1 MLRQHRHYSKALGKM
16 NIINRFSLERHHGAY
31 EEWPLRTRLY
41 FDGKPTKV
49 RVPGYSILH
58 QFQIPL
64 GYLLVTDCD
73 CPFEE
78 TTSFILV
85 SPTLRLLSF
94 RMLFVPYGSF
104 NLARVEWIDSATFWA
119 VFFQEDYWRV
129 TIRSWGIPFFRPRL
143 TIRRDATRRLVGSDG
158 GRRPNEPQA

>member
-94 RMLFVPYGSF
+94 RMLFVPYG
-104 NLARVEWIDSATFWA
+104 
-119 VFFQEDYWRV
+119 
-129 TIRSWGIPFFRPRL
+129 RPRL
-143 TIRRDATRRLVGSDG
+143 TIRRDETRRLVGSDG